1 METDSNSFSVLPPLY
16 SRWMEQ
22 LLGGPIPTESDA
34 TCAKCAMLR
43 PEEGDISRDQFYFR
57 ADAKCCTYVP
67 NLPNFLVGQA
77 LSDND
82 TISALGRAT
91 LDRRLAGGLAVTP
104 LGCDRGAAY
113 DLLYRR
119 SASTSFGQSLRLR
132 CPHYLEEGGGKCG
145 IWLYRNSVCSTF
157 FCIYMRGTI
166 GKRFWEALHQL
177 LKLIEDDLSCWC
189 LSEIVADL
197 DSLRHLFPSN
207 PEDGHR
213 PLDLDEV
220 DEIADPVKYRT
231 AWGGWLNREHDFY
244 RECGQLVGQLNWRD
258 VASICGSQVTVLAR
272 LAKDAYSELLSEELP
287 AKLRVGS
294 FNIRDLRLDRCCLTG
309 HNLEYSLEVPRILLR
324 ALPYFDG
331 SPWPKAVAAVATRE
345 GIKLDNSLVRKLVD
359 FEILVPDDGSSEHG
373 HGIQPMSAIK

>member
-1 METDSNSFSVLPPLY
+1 METDNNSFSVLPPLY

-22 LLGGPIPTESDA
+22 LLGGPLPPESDA
-34 TCAKCAMLR
+34 TCVKCAMLR
-43 PEEGDISRDQFYFR
+43 PEEGDICQDQHYFR

-104 LGCDRGAAY
+104 LGCNRGAAY

-119 SASTSFGQSLRLR
+119 SASAAFGQSLRLR
-132 CPHYLEEGGGKCG
+132 CPHYLEEDGGKCG

-166 GKRFWEALHQL
+166 GKRFWESLHQL

-189 LSEIVADL
+189 LSELVADL

-207 PEDGHR
+207 PDDGHR

-244 RECGQLVGQLNWRD
+244 RECGRLVGQLNWRD
-258 VASICGSQVTVLAR
+258 VTSICGSQITLLAR
-272 LAKDAYSELLSEELP
+272 LAKDAYAELLSEELP

-309 HNLEYSLEVPRILLR
+309 HNLDYSLEVPRILLR

-359 FEILVPDDGSSEHG
+359 FEILVPDDG
-373 HGIQPMSAIK
+373 K